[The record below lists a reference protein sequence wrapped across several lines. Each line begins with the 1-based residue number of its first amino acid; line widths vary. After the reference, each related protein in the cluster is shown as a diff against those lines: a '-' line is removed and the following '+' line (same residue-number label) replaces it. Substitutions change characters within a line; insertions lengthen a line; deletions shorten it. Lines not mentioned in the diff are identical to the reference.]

1 LCKKQRVGLPTFRN
15 IVVCTTY
22 DQSVEYFN
30 FHSVGSSEDHWTFD
44 NHAADV
50 VEVAGIWALKI
61 LADRGIGPQIGKQV
75 ASWLAYGIAYHALRE
90 IDLEDQVRKNLVA
103 RLRKKTFEGIESFIT
118 RTTRTESP
126 WINQTLKRLAH
137 SRGQKAFIPSRFLI
151 WWPDGSYEW
160 SETVGST
167 ILAEEDRQ
175 GGGAVIFLDQM
186 ALGRELR
193 RRAGKPLV
201 PGKDRILEERIG
213 RGPRAL

>member
-1 LCKKQRVGLPTFRN
+1 MAKVLSTSTFTPSEVANITGLSTTMQRDWRRRGFLA
-15 IVVCTTY
+15 
-22 DQSVEYFN
+22 
-30 FHSVGSSEDHWTFD
+30 SSEK
-44 NHAADV
+44 HARFDV

-61 LADRGIGPQIGKQV
+61 LADRGIGPQISKEV

-90 IDLEDQVRKNLVA
+90 IDLDDQVRKNLVA
-103 RLRKKTFEGIESFIT
+103 RLRKKTFEDIDSFIT

-126 WINQTLKRLAH
+126 WINQTPKRLAR
-137 SRGQKAFIPSRFLI
+137 SKGQKAFIPSRFLI

-167 ILAEEDRQ
+167 ILTEESRL

-186 ALGRELR
+186 AIGRALR

-201 PGKDRILEERIG
+201 PGKGRSLDELIG